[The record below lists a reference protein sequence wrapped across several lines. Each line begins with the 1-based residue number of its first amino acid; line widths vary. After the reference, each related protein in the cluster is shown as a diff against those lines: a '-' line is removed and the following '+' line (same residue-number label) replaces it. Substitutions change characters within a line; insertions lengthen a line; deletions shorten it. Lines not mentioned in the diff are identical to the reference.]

1 MLYYQV
7 KPEADQ
13 TRAHI
18 RYLHNTLIAGE
29 LYTAKEVEKSTLR
42 PAEVEKL
49 FTAIQARPK
58 DTYFFFG
65 CRRLK
70 NNTN

>member
-18 RYLHNTLIAGE
+18 RYLHNTIMIPARYLEKLNLPPNKTRPTMTKNQIFAVLVEVSAAVSVLLISLIAN
-29 LYTAKEVEKSTLR
+29 
-42 PAEVEKL
+42 
-49 FTAIQARPK
+49 I
-58 DTYFFFG
+58 
-65 CRRLK
+65 
-70 NNTN
+70 